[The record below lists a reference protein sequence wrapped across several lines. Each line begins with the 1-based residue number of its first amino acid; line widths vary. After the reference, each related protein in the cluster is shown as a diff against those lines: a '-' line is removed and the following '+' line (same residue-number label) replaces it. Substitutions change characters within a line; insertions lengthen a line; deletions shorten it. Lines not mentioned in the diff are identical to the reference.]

1 MIARLRDRLDATT
14 GLPVAVVLLAGLTT
28 ASLLDDVREGGDLAA
43 LDQPTLTW
51 VLAHRLPVLTTLM
64 TTVSLVGGEVV
75 MSAIAAGTVAVLAW
89 RRRYSQALVL
99 GGALALAE
107 GPSVVVK
114 HVVGRSRPPASAV
127 IGPVEH
133 TLSFPSGHTIGTAA
147 FALAVAYLWWRARP
161 GLGRAVLGLAAAGV
175 ATALMAASRLYL
187 ADHWLTDVLAST
199 ALAAG
204 VTAVVVLVD
213 QRWRRAHPSDAAA
226 TAP

>member
-14 GLPVAVVLLAGLTT
+14 ALPVAVVLLAGLTT
-28 ASLLDDVREGGDLAA
+28 ASLLDGVRESGDLAT
-43 LDQPTLTW
+43 LDQPMLTW
-51 VLAHRLPVLTTLM
+51 VLAHRLPVM

-75 MSAIAAGTVAVLAW
+75 MSAIAVLTVAVLAW

-107 GPSVVVK
+107 GLSVVVK
-114 HVVGRSRPPASAV
+114 HVVGRSRPPSSAV
-127 IGPVEH
+127 IGPVER
-133 TLSFPSGHTIGTAA
+133 TLSFPSGHTIGTAT

-161 GLGRAVLGLAAAGV
+161 RLGRALLGLAGAGA

-199 ALAAG
+199 ALAAA
-204 VTAVVVLVD
+204 VIAVVVLLD
-213 QRWRRAHPSDAAA
+213 QRWRRTHPSDDTAAM
-226 TAP
+226 AP